1 MLWREGKVNERSD
14 LAMPAEIRAEPVR
27 LDRGPDDTTA
37 TSHGT
42 SESFRAALGIEASV
56 PPRCSARS
64 NLRGAR
70 HRALLGS
77 TGDADHDAKVEP
89 WPALRPGVLD
99 RTADCC
105 VADLHLSA
113 QRRADRSADPV
124 GDHGCDVPKAS
135 WRRPDTIGLMP
146 CQSGDAGAECEERC
160 AAQGGCGDYG
170 PSASGD
176 QERQHGH
183 TGAERE

>member
-1 MLWREGKVNERSD
+1 MSAQISPCRPRSG
-14 LAMPAEIRAEPVR
+14 LSPSASTVAR
-27 LDRGPDDTTA
+27 TT
-37 TSHGT
+37 
-42 SESFRAALGIEASV
+42 R
-56 PPRCSARS
+56 PPRRTGLPSRSARPWASKLPSHRDAARS

-99 RTADCC
+99 RTADCR
-105 VADLHLSA
+105 VADLHPSA